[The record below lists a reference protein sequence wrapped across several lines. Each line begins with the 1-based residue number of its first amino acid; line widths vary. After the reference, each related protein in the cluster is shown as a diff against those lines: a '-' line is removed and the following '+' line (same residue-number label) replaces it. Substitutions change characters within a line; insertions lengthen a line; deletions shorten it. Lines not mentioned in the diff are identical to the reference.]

1 MSDLRAG
8 PVSKVIMPVTA
19 LTIIALLTVYV
30 LYTEWGMDDA
40 GQGLNPPV
48 AERALSFEDRS
59 GGEIVIRDAR
69 SGEVLEV
76 LGTGEGAFIRSTV
89 RQLAQQRTRTG
100 GTQQVPFMLR
110 GQADGRLLLEDPVTG
125 RRVDL
130 SAFGRTN
137 AAAFARFLEGQ
148 GGAEAQ
154 QQ

>member
-30 LYTEWGMDDA
+30 LYTEWGMEDA
-40 GQGLNPPV
+40 EQGLNPPV
-48 AERALSFEDRS
+48 AERALSFEDRD
-59 GGEIVIRDAR
+59 GEVVVRDAR

-100 GTQQVPFMLR
+100 DTQEVPFMLR
-110 GQADGRLLLEDPVTG
+110 GQADGRLLLADPVTG

-130 SAFGRTN
+130 SAFGKTN

-148 GGAEAQ
+148 GSAKAQ